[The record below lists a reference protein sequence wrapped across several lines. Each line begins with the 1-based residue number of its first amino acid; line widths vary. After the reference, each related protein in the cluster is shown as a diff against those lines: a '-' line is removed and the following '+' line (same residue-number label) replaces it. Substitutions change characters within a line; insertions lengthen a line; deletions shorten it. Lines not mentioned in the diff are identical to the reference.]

1 MGSGLKIY
9 LLHSSLLLHAASDFA
24 ASGFVFARN
33 EEKACPAMTVKYK
46 RKRAMKFFIA
56 AVLMFFLG
64 GFVSSSVAQESRWGS
79 PNEETVKFIIAA
91 EAKWANAAC
100 GPQPDLKDII
110 ADDFQ
115 GTSPSGRR
123 YDKAK
128 AITTDSK
135 SLSRDCQLGEV
146 KVRFFGDFIAI
157 AYGEESSVSKGTD
170 GKETKSCLIWTDTW
184 LKRAGKWQI
193 VAAQDTKIP
202 CKP

>member
-24 ASGFVFARN
+24 AGGFVFARN
-33 EEKACPAMTVKYK
+33 EEKACPDMAVKYK
-46 RKRAMKFFIA
+46 RKRAMKFFIT
-56 AVLMFFLG
+56 AVLMFFFG
-64 GFVSSSVAQESRWGS
+64 GFVSPGYAQESRWGL
-79 PNEETVKFIIAA
+79 PNEEIVKFMIAA

-100 GPQPDLKDII
+100 SPQPDLKDVI

-115 GTSPSGRR
+115 GTSPSGHR
-123 YDKAK
+123 YDNAK
-128 AITTDSK
+128 AIATDAK
-135 SLSRDCQLGEV
+135 SHDCQLGEV
-146 KVRFFGDFIAI
+146 KVRFFGDSIAI
-157 AYGEESSVSKGTD
+157 AYGEESSVSKDKD
-170 GKETKSCLIWTDTW
+170 GKETKGCLIWTDTW